1 MDYMDKVEQDL
12 KDILKKAAVELREA
26 RSNLVGDPAARLEQI
41 TTQVSQPCIVA
52 VVGQVKAGKS
62 SFINALLREDLAKV
76 GTTETTATINYFCY
90 SKGELAVDR
99 TVRCFYRNGQ
109 SSYVDRAFLDNLQGN
124 DIETLRRAAEID
136 HLEYYLRNRVLERV
150 TLVDTPGTGA
160 AVDEHQNA
168 TAEFLRL
175 YQQLRERHH
184 EETRKLGDTADAIIY
199 LIGAVAGNADQ
210 KFLEQFHELTGG
222 QSEAFNAVGV
232 MSKIDLYPEVVER
245 RDELANKIATQLKE
259 YLNDV
264 VPISAGIRQA
274 LDALLAN
281 NRAGFE
287 QLAEAVRAIAPG
299 KAAKFFDNPNLYLKN
314 SPDWPV
320 PVERRKQL
328 QGKMDWMVFSTMARV
343 LVDHGLNLEK
353 AGKELNAIAGFDH
366 LKELLELHI
375 FQRSRLLR
383 YYNKTKEARQVLD
396 DLRYL
401 PKSNKGDIDGV
412 NSLER
417 YLKIIQQA
425 RRAGCD
431 PRAAQELEMLVKK
444 SLALQLQPLDMI
456 VERLDRELASIFH
469 DLEHYNDDFGALQK
483 VIKHIDLFSDAEV
496 NELRTL
502 FGLFGL
508 ETGDQLSLEYIKRQ
522 QIKWRASSMKDQLS
536 IRRDVANQAV
546 VCYGLIQKKLL
557 RN

>member
-41 TTQVSQPCIVA
+41 ATQVSQPCIVA

-160 AVDEHQNA
+160 AVDEHQNV

-274 LDALLAN
+274 LDTLLAN

-314 SPDWPV
+314 SPDWPL

-328 QGKMDWMVFSTMARV
+328 QGNMDWMVFSTMARV

-401 PKSNKGDIDGV
+401 PKSHKGDADGV
-412 NSLER
+412 NSFER
-417 YLKIIQQA
+417 YLKIIQHA

-431 PRAAQELEMLVKK
+431 PLAAQELEVLVKK
-444 SLALQLQPLDMI
+444 NLALQLQPLDMI

-522 QIKWRASSMKDQLS
+522 QIKWRTSSMKDQLS

-546 VCYGLIQKKLL
+546 VRYGLIQKKLL